1 MNIPVEYIDTTGR
14 VSNRTYQLSRIAFAK
29 HLAIAGQGYAPRPQ
43 KLLRTLGM
51 FLHYSYYLQRQAFS
65 NNHFSRPPRILSD
78 PTEQGQ
84 FSTLA
89 GKAIADFLSK
99 KIDGSLYTTNYEA
112 VASRPLRGQ
121 RPDLVA
127 FTQNSQFTLEAKGRH
142 QTNPGNMTDHKT
154 QASSGN
160 YQRHFSVACVSYNLF
175 GQVTCKYH
183 DPFNDN
189 VPYDNEALQKVTK
202 KYYSGLSDFLEQKYF
217 RYNELDFQGE
227 KFYEIELSYR
237 NFEKIFPDEFPFRHM
252 WHFEILDFYSPRLIL
267 PKNIHEYAEKG
278 LTNETKPFVFEGKEQ
293 NENIYIDNDR
303 VGLRIR

>member
-1 MNIPVEYIDTTGR
+1 MNISVEYIDTAGTIFNQTHR
-14 VSNRTYQLSRIAFAK
+14 LTRIAFAK

-43 KLLRTLGM
+43 KIFRTIGM
-51 FLHYSYYLQRQAFS
+51 FLHYSYYLQRQSFN
-65 NNHFSRPPRILSD
+65 NNHFSTPPRILSD

-99 KIDGSLYTTNYEA
+99 KINQSLYTTNYEA

-127 FTQNSQFTLEAKGRH
+127 FTKNSQFTLEAKGRH
-142 QTNPGNMTDHKT
+142 QINPGNMAGHKA

-160 YQRHFSVACVSYNLF
+160 YPRNFSIASVSYNLF
-175 GQVTCKYH
+175 KQVKCKYH

-189 VPYDNEALQKVTK
+189 ISYDNETLQKVTK
-202 KYYSGLSDFLEQKYF
+202 KYYTGLAEYLNQNYF
-217 RYNELDFQGE
+217 DYREFDYQGE
-227 KFYEIELSYR
+227 KFYEVELSYR
-237 NFEKIFPDEFPFRHM
+237 NFEKLFIADFPFEPI
-252 WHFEILDFYSPRLIL
+252 WYFEIFDFFRPRLIL
-267 PKNIHEYAEKG
+267 PKDIRDFAENG
-278 LTNETKPFVFEGKEQ
+278 ITNTTRPFLFETNDQ
-293 NENIYIDNDR
+293 DENIYIDNDR

>member
-1 MNIPVEYIDTTGR
+1 MNISVEYKDTAGLIVNQTHSLTR
-14 VSNRTYQLSRIAFAK
+14 LAFAK
-29 HLAIAGQGYAPRPQ
+29 HLAIAGQGFAPQPQ

-51 FLHYSYYLQRQAFS
+51 FLHYSYYLRRQAFN
-65 NNHFSRPPRILSD
+65 NNHFSTPPTILSD

-99 KIDGSLYTTNYEA
+99 RINGSLYTTNYEA

-127 FTQNSQFTLEAKGRH
+127 FTPTSQFTLEAKGRH
-142 QTNPGNMTDHKT
+142 QTNPGNMNKHKI
-154 QASSGN
+154 QAGSGSYPRN
-160 YQRHFSVACVSYNLF
+160 FSVACVSYNLF
-175 GQVTCKYH
+175 RQVTCKYH

-189 VPYDNEALQKVTK
+189 ISYDNDSLQRATR
-202 KYYSGLSDFLEQKYF
+202 KYYAGLAGFLDQKYF
-217 RYNELDFQGE
+217 RYQEFDYQGE
-227 KFYEIELSYR
+227 EFYEIELSYR
-237 NFEKIFPDEFPFRHM
+237 NFEKLFPDEFPFRHF
-252 WHFEILDFYSPRLIL
+252 WHFEILEHYRPRLIL
-267 PKNIHEYAEKG
+267 PRNIRELAEKG
-278 LTNETKPFVFEGKEQ
+278 LTNETKPFIFETKEQ